1 MFLRPFGLAFLLC
14 TPQGPQL
21 GAMQPV
27 FVPLAPLLAGLLV
40 EADEQLVAS
49 KACLDRAC
57 QLQVQ
62 QQEEEAAALEQMR
75 QQAAAAW
82 PASLTTLAR
91 ARAVLR
97 DAEAEQAAAELE
109 FAHVQRVREAWRSRY
124 NRMLC
129 SYHPPGR
136 KQRFSHL
143 RLMWVS
149 WGFPFNYLA

>member
-1 MFLRPFGLAFLLC
+1 MRLHLAQAALCSYACIGPDFLLC

-21 GAMQPV
+21 GAHATCV
-27 FVPLAPLLAGLLV
+27 RSSRTATCRLACGSRRAAGGVQGLPG
-40 EADEQLVAS
+40 
-49 KACLDRAC
+49 RAR

-62 QQEEEAAALEQMR
+62 QQEEEAAALEEIR

-97 DAEAEQAAAELE
+97 DVEAEQAAAELE
-109 FAHVQRVREAWRSRY
+109 FAYVQRVREAWRSRY

-129 SYHPPGR
+129 SYHPPG
-136 KQRFSHL
+136 
-143 RLMWVS
+143 
-149 WGFPFNYLA
+149 A

>member
-1 MFLRPFGLAFLLC
+1 
-14 TPQGPQL
+14 
-21 GAMQPV
+21 MQPV

-49 KACLDRAC
+49 KACLGRAC